1 MAQLPNANAFTVSD
15 GLTTYLNYDTVG
27 KHEIHSNADLAYG
40 QSSSSP
46 DPGAA
51 GTIATASLVISRVN
65 PAAARTGCILQPG
78 TQSGQIV
85 WVVNE
90 AAAANS
96 ITFDV
101 AATSHVA
108 DGNGDAIVGLSAR
121 LFVWD
126 SSTSLWYPVK

>member
-15 GLTTYLNYDTVG
+15 GLTTYINYDTVG
-27 KHEIHSNADLAYG
+27 KHEVHSNADIAYG

-51 GTIATASLVISRVN
+51 GTITTAGLVISRVN
-65 PAAARTGCILQPG
+65 PAAARTGCILQAG
-78 TQSGQIV
+78 TQNGQVV

-96 ITFDV
+96 ITF
-101 AATSHVA
+101 AASGASNVA
-108 DGNGDAIVGLSAR
+108 DGAADAIAGLTAR

-126 SSTSLWYPVK
+126 GSTSLWYPVK

>member
-27 KHEIHSNADLAYG
+27 KHEVHSNADIAYG
-40 QSSSSP
+40 QSSASP

-51 GTIATASLVISRVN
+51 GTIATAGLVVSRVS
-65 PAAARTGCILQPG
+65 PAAARTACILQPG
-78 TQSGQIV
+78 TQSGQLV

-108 DGNGDAIVGLSAR
+108 DGASDAIVGLSAR